1 MYNEAQRRLDFAVFI
16 GWKILVTG
24 NVTICRTAAG
34 VPRGIL
40 PLVQMLLNWK
50 DKMARFKACPGW
62 RGPDCILFHY
72 GKMKGITIINAALQF
87 RNIEGDHP
95 LRDSQKAHLVSLN
108 GLVFPKVVPSWHC
121 HNLFISCLRLAR
133 NYWREGKH
141 GTMNICSNVK
151 FQKDWKHMIPAW
163 RGVPV
168 HCGRASKIQLRQER
182 RSRDDARS
190 GDAPVNGAIS
200 NTIQD

>member
-121 HNLFISCLRLAR
+121 HNLFISCLRLASY
-133 NYWREGKH
+133 YWREGKH

-151 FQKDWKHMIPAW
+151 FQKDWKPKYHRYAIRRYGYGYGDTAI
-163 RGVPV
+163 R
-168 HCGRASKIQLRQER
+168 RFSKNKDTPIRQ
-182 RSRDDARS
+182 
-190 GDAPVNGAIS
+190 VYIFLK
-200 NTIQD
+200 I